1 MKKIIALI
9 LCLIFVFSFAGCKK
23 TEKSSATIDIE
34 YYANLGK
41 MPEIEFSLGSDPK
54 TVKEKLEENYDK
66 YLETEKDNDD
76 HNHDHDATA
85 ITFNEIEGKKNV
97 LLSNGVTNYYY
108 VKEKEDEGIAY
119 IVNKDRSFDFELGTS
134 IIDVKTALGDTKYNE
149 TEVTEENAFF
159 ATAVTDG
166 TLLEIVCGDI
176 VTLFVFQE
184 NELYATAMY
193 NKKVWN

>member
-1 MKKIIALI
+1 MKKIIALS
-9 LCLIFVFSFAGCKK
+9 LCLMIMFTFCACKK
-23 TEKSSATIDIE
+23 NEKSSATIDIE

-66 YLETEKDNDD
+66 YLESEKDNEN
-76 HNHDHDATA
+76 HNHDHDSTA

-97 LLSNGVTNYYY
+97 LLNNGVTSYYY
-108 VKEKEDEGIAY
+108 VKAKKDDGIAY
-119 IVNKDRSFDFELGTS
+119 IVNMDKSFDFEIGTS
-134 IIDVKTALGDTKYNE
+134 IIDVKKALGDTKYNE

-166 TLLEIVCGDI
+166 TLLEIVSGDV
-176 VTLFVFQE
+176 VTLFVFQD